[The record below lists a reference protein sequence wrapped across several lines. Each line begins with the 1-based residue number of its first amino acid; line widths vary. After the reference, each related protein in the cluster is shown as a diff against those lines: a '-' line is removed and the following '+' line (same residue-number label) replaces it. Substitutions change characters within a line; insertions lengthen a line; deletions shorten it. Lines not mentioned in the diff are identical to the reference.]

1 MSDRDL
7 VWLYEDDLCAI
18 ITVDGEFAGIWAHDE
33 EIHREADL
41 IQEWMTAIMKKPENR
56 KGIWMWRVNKDK
68 ERVYCE
74 YIKDTPDGDEI
85 L

>member
-1 MSDRDL
+1 MSERDL

-18 ITVDGEFAGIWAHDE
+18 ITVDGDFAGIWAHDE
-33 EIHREADL
+33 TVHAEADM
-41 IQEWMTAIMKKPENR
+41 IQEWMSLIMKKPENR

-74 YIKDTPDGDEI
+74 FIKETPDGDEI